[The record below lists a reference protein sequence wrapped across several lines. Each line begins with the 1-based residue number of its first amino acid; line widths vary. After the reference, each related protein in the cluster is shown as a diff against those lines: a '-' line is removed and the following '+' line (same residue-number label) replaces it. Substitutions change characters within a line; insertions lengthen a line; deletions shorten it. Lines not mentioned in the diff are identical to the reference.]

1 MTTQNPMRIAI
12 DPGKSGAIAVMDW
25 EQRIHVEAMPDTPL
39 DIYEFLRATKN
50 LATAEQAQVYANV
63 EQVGL
68 YFPSGNKDLDTKRIP
83 GILKLR
89 EHLGVLR
96 GFLIALRIPFS
107 EVPSRVWMKRTVT
120 RLPSGGSPASVRER
134 KNRIKAVMQELYPD
148 IRVTLENADA
158 LGILTHMVRNP

>member
-12 DPGKSGAIAVMDW
+12 DPGKHGAIATMDW
-25 EQRIHVEAMPDTPL
+25 DGRIRVEPMPDTPL
-39 DIYEFLRATKN
+39 DIYEYLKEIRD

-89 EHLGVLR
+89 EHLGELR

-107 EVPSRVWMKRTVT
+107 EVPARVWMKRTVT

-134 KNRIKAVMQELYPD
+134 KNRIKAVMQEIYTD
-148 IRVTLENADA
+148 IRVTLDNADA